1 MADKT
6 VKTRIQI
13 KRETESSWNTASTSA
28 TPFKPLDGEL
38 IYYKDKKLLKIGNGT
53 NTPKDLP
60 VLADG
65 CTKDYVSTELGKLKF
80 AGASTQGGA
89 ATSAAKLT
97 NTSRIGGPTNPV
109 YFSAS
114 GVPVACDSLP
124 YATGSDGIADAARML
139 VDDNDAALNEGYDD
153 AATNP
158 KHQPVYFKDGIP
170 VAFDP
175 GHAAAAD
182 TAGDRPAKG
191 AYRILKSNAIINDN
205 HGVGTENQPIYIDSA
220 GLPQKC
226 TGITIP
232 VDTPVNI
239 AKQLQTG
246 TKFTFNNGAISAP
259 DFVFNGSANADGTQK
274 TINIAA
280 TSVDESYLA
289 WGSKNLAHKVSPL
302 DASISDMHRA
312 NRFAFMKPEMINIS
326 YARGTDTTFTNYSTN
341 AENKVKLVS
350 GIHSDSIYSG
360 KRTTGSVVGDRVRVE
375 LSSKYIYD
383 QTNNKSYNI
392 YCTLRK
398 LLINVS
404 VTNSTASVKVEAK
417 PFNSTDLL
425 DCGTFQISG
434 WSGWNSIPTRCTNTD
449 SNTHK
454 QYLRFG
460 NTNSGYQSSDYIE
473 KLILTFTV
481 DAVNSSKTSNYI
493 CVHNIVAIADTSWSA
508 ESNMARNGHMY
519 TWDANQNVTFPGSI
533 TSAAGFKGTAEV
545 ATKLGTVDVGGEKNE
560 DTGILPGRDADDI
573 PIFLKGGVPTPCK
586 RIPTIL
592 TGSTAPSDSVGKDG
606 DMYLMP
612 YATNIPAIYSGTTI
626 PDHSIGVNGDIYI
639 LYE

>member
-6 VKTRIQI
+6 VKTRIQV
-13 KRETESSWNTASTSA
+13 KRGTESNWNTASNSTP
-28 TPFKPLDGEL
+28 PFKPLDGEL
-38 IYYKDKKLLKIGNGT
+38 IYYTDKGILKIGNDT
-53 NTPKDLP
+53 DTPKDLP

-65 CTKDYVSTELGKLKF
+65 CTKDYVSTEIGKLKF

-97 NTSRIGGPTNPV
+97 NTTAIGSATTPV
-109 YFSAS
+109 YFSS
-114 GVPVACDSLP
+114 EGVPVACNALP
-124 YATGSDGIADAARML
+124 YAAADSNGNANAAKKL
-139 VDDNDAALNEGYDD
+139 VDADNADLNEGYDST
-153 AATNP
+153 ATNP
-158 KHQPVYFKDGIP
+158 KHQPVYFKDGTP

-175 GHAAAAD
+175 GHASAAD
-182 TAGDRPAKG
+182 TGGDRPAKG
-191 AYRILKSNAIINDN
+191 AYRILKSNAVLNNN
-205 HGVGTENQPIYIDSA
+205 HGVGTTNQPIFINSA
-220 GLPQKC
+220 GLPQAC

-259 DFVFNGSANADGTQK
+259 EFVFNGSSNADGTQK

-289 WGSKNLAHKVSPL
+289 WGSKNLANTVSPL
-302 DASISDMHRA
+302 DTAISDVHRA
-312 NRFAFMKPEMINIS
+312 NRFAFMKPEMIDVS
-326 YARGTDTTFTNYSTN
+326 YARGTDTTFTSYGAS
-341 AENKVKLVS
+341 AEDKVKLVS
-350 GIHSDSIYSG
+350 GISASFNSG
-360 KRTTGSVVGDRVRVE
+360 KRTKDTVVGDRVRVE

-383 QTNNKSYNI
+383 QANDKSYNV

-398 LLINVS
+398 LLIYVS
-404 VTNSTASVKVEAK
+404 VTYSTVYVKVEAK
-417 PFNSTDLL
+417 PFNSTTLL

-434 WSGWNSIPTRCTNTD
+434 WSGWNSIPTRCTNTT

-454 QYLRFG
+454 KFLRFG
-460 NTNSGYQSSDYIE
+460 NTNSGYQSTDYIE
-473 KLILTFTV
+473 KLVLTFTV
-481 DAVNSSKTSNYI
+481 DAVDSSKTSNYVS
-493 CVHNIVAIADTSWSA
+493 VHNIIAVADTSWDA
-508 ESNMARNGHMY
+508 LSNMAKTGHMY
-519 TWDANQNVTFPGSI
+519 TWDANQNVAFPGSI
-533 TSAAGFKGTAEV
+533 TAAAGFRGTADV
-545 ATKLGTVDVGGEKNE
+545 ATKLGTVDVGGQETKDNS
-560 DTGILPGRDADDI
+560 IRPGRDVDDI

-592 TGSTAPSDSVGKDG
+592 TGSTAPADDVGKDG

-612 YATNIPAIYSGTTI
+612 YATNIPAIYSGTTM